1 MATRASTNRRLP
13 AYNNEHAKFIGALNE
28 KLTMAQKE
36 YIASTPFWWFPMLKQ
51 SLKISRNVLSQLC
64 IKWVER
70 RGGFDVG
77 GEVVDFSLL
86 DVCLGLGLRVVGE
99 KIDLNEEV
107 VESETWN
114 TFGRQRVDVKLIY
127 DFLMKFD
134 DDVGDVELFCKLY
147 VVLGISEFLLASKKG
162 CVFHVI
168 FKLVDDMENIGKY
181 NWGTLVYEYLVFS
194 LCSAS
199 LALQNEPSRFE
210 FYVVGCAYL
219 LEVVADVAASAEE
232 LTNPFVKEGFEV
244 YGRQTKGTKIVDLI
258 KAVEQQESVLGEL
271 QKELE
276 DLNAMMI
283 ERKNQSQHQQGKMN
297 FFEFGEASA
306 GHSQTP
312 NSNHPTGCI
321 EFGNSGDKGHVEEV
335 QFPNQ
340 ETQESEQSN
349 MYVRRREGP
358 RLRVRSIAIRTPFA
372 TFSGRKR
379 NK

>member
-1 MATRASTNRRLP
+1 MKAGDNVIKRSLTN
-13 AYNNEHAKFIGALNE
+13 NNVSWVFCCLIFFLN
-28 KLTMAQKE
+28 
-36 YIASTPFWWFPMLKQ
+36 
-51 SLKISRNVLSQLC
+51 LSS
-64 IKWVER
+64 I
-70 RGGFDVG
+70 
-77 GEVVDFSLL
+77 
-86 DVCLGLGLRVVGE
+86 
-99 KIDLNEEV
+99 
-107 VESETWN
+107 
-114 TFGRQRVDVKLIY
+114 LIEACC
-127 DFLMKFD
+127 
-134 DDVGDVELFCKLY
+134 ELF
-147 VVLGISEFLLASKKG
+147 
-162 CVFHVI
+162 
-168 FKLVDDMENIGKY
+168 
-181 NWGTLVYEYLVFS
+181 
-194 LCSAS
+194 
-199 LALQNEPSRFE
+199 Q
-210 FYVVGCAYL
+210 
-219 LEVVADVAASAEE
+219 VVADVVASAEE

-297 FFEFGEASA
+297 FSEFGEASA

-321 EFGNSGDKGHVEEV
+321 EFGNSGDRGHVEEV

-358 RLRVRSIAIRTPFA
+358 RLRVRSITIRTPFA